1 MYPRPRS
8 TEGDLATVTSWKVG
22 DRILIIGYE
31 DEGPRTI
38 DALLEPHIK
47 GVVRLDKPVFGL
59 RYWTIGDLRPAPRS
73 SLH

>member
-1 MYPRPRS
+1 M
-8 TEGDLATVTSWKVG
+8 AAWKKG
-22 DRILIIGYE
+22 DRVLVIGYE

-47 GVVRLDKPVFGL
+47 GGVKLDKPVCGL
-59 RYWTIGDLRPAPRS
+59 RYWVLGDLRPAPRS